1 MNVSLICAC
10 KNRRDSL
17 IISLNS
23 WLKCE
28 NIKEIIIVDWTSDNP
43 IDDIIKLD
51 SRIKVI
57 RVEGQEYFNLS
68 HPLNLAAGIASEEYI
83 LKVDTDYIIN
93 PYYNFFD
100 DYNIGETEFVSG
112 IKLPENFEHWCEQTQ
127 TYNIKLAES
136 SAEEIFEYVSSYS
149 PLFKYLKGL
158 LLVKKSYFECIGGY
172 DECIQS
178 YGWEDDNISER
189 LKLFGLTQRKIKND
203 LTLIHI
209 PHPDKNR
216 YQHCKNYDPEVEKF
230 YENNLSNRWCGDD
243 LKWQTEYIVVQDLI
257 KKNKIL
263 NDITEYRV
271 DNTTKWEIEEKQ
283 INYFHAKIVEQENSE
298 EHLID
303 KNMENKLE
311 GFPQSVWYASLEES
325 SERRENFESQCKKYN
340 IKAIPL
346 ISKRLSESNDI
357 IKGENVDQLNDGTKG
372 CCVSHLKMIKE
383 WYENTDDDYGFFAED
398 DLSFE
403 TVEYWNFSWDEFLE
417 TIPEDAD
424 CVQLLTIRENY
435 DTFDLRERYW
445 NDWAATAYILTRDYA
460 KKIIETHIKGDE
472 YHLYVPNKNIM
483 PLIENILFS
492 SQGKT
497 YTIPLFVEET
507 NFKST
512 FIGNDDD
519 VNDGQK
525 NNHYIANKKVLSW
538 WKSYHKKTDKL
549 NVVDCFTYFN
559 EKEIF
564 ELRINLL
571 KDHVDKFIVTE
582 ANYTFTGIPKEYTL
596 KETIKELG
604 LQDENIEIIEV
615 DLSPENIGEPN
626 GFDNFYHPG
635 VVSKERIQRDAISKC
650 LETND
655 FDDDCVFIVSDCDEI
670 INPDYIPLMCNLVRN
685 HRDKIFKSDL
695 IHFEGRAD
703 YRVYN
708 KDTDTPLEWRYSL
721 FFCLKEHM
729 KTNSLNNIRSVFHIP
744 GSTETHCDGFPFI
757 FNEDIVWAYTE
768 PKEENGQYIPG
779 KRMNDMGWHF
789 SWMGNNANRLL
800 KSQSFSHS
808 HLKLDHL
815 LHNKYTDDNMMKFI
829 ENYKFE
835 ENNIAPCGNC
845 NLVIKSYPIEKLPKI
860 IFDLPRVKNFLLPD
874 NEIDKKTDIETDK
887 KTDIEKLLIDF
898 SLDTENPEHNFSLG
912 LWYAERGHTAP
923 ALSYFLR
930 CAERAIEYDKNLAY
944 EALIHGS
951 HCYDRQGTRDES
963 VRSMLWQA
971 QVFLPTRPEAYYLL
985 ARFAQRKGWWQ
996 DCYVNSDTSLKLC
1009 DFDSPPLRT
1018 DVQYPGKYGL
1028 LYLKAVAAWWWEKG
1042 DESRVLLQEI
1052 KNNHIIKE
1060 EDFQPIQQ
1068 MLLDLAT
1075 GYISEDEIKYNK
1087 SAGKKLR
1094 FDFEGSEKIER
1105 NYSQSFQDL
1114 FILTALNGKRN
1125 GLYLEIG
1132 AQEPFYQN
1140 NTALLETEFN
1150 WDGISIE
1157 IKENLCK
1164 MFSEQRKNKII
1175 CADATQVDYLN
1186 ILNEFDK
1193 GTVFDYLQLDCEPSE
1208 VTYQI
1213 LLKIPFETYKFA
1225 IITYEHDHYVDL
1237 TNTYRSKSR
1246 EYLESKGYKLL
1257 VANVSPNECS
1267 SFEDWWYHPDLLD
1280 PETVQKL
1287 EHISEVTD
1295 VRSYMFQS

>member
-10 KNRRDSL
+10 KNRKDPL

-23 WLKCE
+23 WLKYE
-28 NIKEIIIVDWTSDNP
+28 NIKEIIIVDWSSNDTIEDLVE
-43 IDDIIKLD
+43 LD

-57 RVEGQEYFNLS
+57 RVNDQEHFNLS

-100 DYNIGETEFVSG
+100 DYNIGEIEFVSG
-112 IKLPENFEHWCEQTQ
+112 IHICENFEYWCEETQ

-136 SAEEIFEYVSSYS
+136 SSEELFEYISSYS
-149 PLFKYLKGL
+149 PFFKYLKGL
-158 LLVKKSYFECIGGY
+158 LLVKRSHFESIGGY
-172 DECIQS
+172 DESIQS

-216 YQHCKNYDPEVEKF
+216 YEHCKNYDPEVEKY
-230 YENNLSNRWCGDD
+230 YENNLSSRWCGND

-257 KKNKIL
+257 KKNKIY
-263 NDITEYRV
+263 NDIVEYKV
-271 DNTTKWEIEEKQ
+271 DNSSQWQIEEKK
-283 INYFHAKIVEQENSE
+283 INYFHAKIVKQEKLE
-298 EHLID
+298 EHLIEKD
-303 KNMENKLE
+303 MKNKLE
-311 GFPQSVWYASLEES
+311 GFPKSVWYASLEES
-325 SERRENFESQCKKYN
+325 VERRENFESQCKEYN

-346 ISKRLSESNDI
+346 VSKRLSESNDI
-357 IKGENVDQLNDGTKG
+357 IKGENVYQLNDGTKG

-403 TVEYWNFSWDEFLE
+403 TVQYWNFSWDEFLE
-417 TIPEDAD
+417 TIPDDAD

-435 DTFDLRERYW
+435 DTFNLRERYW
-445 NDWAATAYILTRDYA
+445 DDWSATAYILTRDCA
-460 KKIIETHIKGDE
+460 KKIIEAHIKDDE
-472 YHLYVPNKNIM
+472 YHLYVPNQNIM
-483 PLIENILFS
+483 PLIENILFAS
-492 SQGKT
+492 HGKT

-519 VNDGQK
+519 VSNGQK

-538 WKSYHKKTDKL
+538 WKSIHENSNQDDKKL

-571 KDHVDKFIVTE
+571 KDYVDKFIVCE
-582 ANYTFTGIPKEYTL
+582 ANYTFSGNPKEYTL

-604 LQDENIEIIEV
+604 LQDENIEVIEV
-615 DLSPENIGEPN
+615 DLSPENLGEPT
-626 GFDNFYHPG
+626 GFDNLYHPG
-635 VVSKERIQRDAISKC
+635 IPSKERIQRDALSKC
-650 LETND
+650 LETNN

-670 INPDYIPLMCNLVRN
+670 INPDYIPLMCNLVRSE
-685 HRDKIFKSDL
+685 RDKIFKVDL

-708 KDTDTPLEWRYSL
+708 KDNTIYEWRYSL

-729 KTNSLNNIRSVFHIP
+729 KNTSLNDIRSVFYIP
-744 GSTETHCDGFPFI
+744 YP
-757 FNEDIVWAYTE
+757 IVWPHTE
-768 PKEENGQYIPG
+768 PREENGQYIPG
-779 KRMNDMGWHF
+779 KIMNDMGWHF
-789 SWMGNNANRLL
+789 SWMGNNKNRLF

-808 HLKLDHL
+808 DQPLDYL
-815 LHNKYTDDNMMKFI
+815 LHGKYSDDKMKKFI

-835 ENNIAPCGNC
+835 ENNIPPCGDFNKI
-845 NLVIKSYPIEKLPKI
+845 IKPYPIEKLPKI
-860 IFDLPRVKNFLLPD
+860 IFDLPRVKNFLLPEIEI
-874 NEIDKKTDIETDK
+874 NENS
-887 KTDIEKLLIDF
+887 DIEKLLTLF
-898 SLDTENPEHNFSLG
+898 SLDTENPEHNFNLA
-912 LWYAERGHTAP
+912 LWYEEKGHTAP

-930 CAERAIEYDKNLAY
+930 CAERATESDKNLAY
-944 EALIHGS
+944 EALLHGS
-951 HCYDRQGTRDES
+951 HCYAKQGTRDES
-963 VRSMLWQA
+963 VRSLLWQA
-971 QVFLPTRPEAYYLL
+971 QMFLPHRPEAYYLL
-985 ARFAQRKGWWQ
+985 ARFAQRKAWWQ
-996 DCYVNSDTSLKLC
+996 DCYVNSDLCLRLC
-1009 DFDSPPLRT
+1009 DFDVPPLRT
-1018 DVQYPGKYGL
+1018 DVEYPGKYGI
-1028 LYLKAVAAWWWEKG
+1028 LYLKAVSAWWWEKG
-1042 DESRVLLQEI
+1042 NESRALLQEI
-1052 KNNHIIKE
+1052 KNNHKIRE
-1060 EDFQPIQQ
+1060 EDFQPIQE
-1068 MLLDLAT
+1068 MLLNLAT
-1075 GYISEDEIKYNK
+1075 GHISEHEIKYDKNR
-1087 SAGKKLR
+1087 GQKLR
-1094 FDFEGSEKIER
+1094 FDFKGSEKIER

-1237 TNTYRSKSR
+1237 TNSYRTKSR

-1257 VANVSPNECS
+1257 VSNVSPNECS

-1280 PETVQKL
+1280 YETVQKL
-1287 EHISEVTD
+1287 ENISEVTD
-1295 VRSYMFQS
+1295 VRSYMIQK

>member
-1 MNVSLICAC
+1 MNISLICAC

-23 WLKCE
+23 WLKYD

-43 IDDIIKLD
+43 IDDIVKLD

-100 DYNIGETEFVSG
+100 DYNIEETEFVSG
-112 IKLPENFEHWCEQTQ
+112 IKLPENFEHWCEKTQ
-127 TYNIKLAES
+127 TYNIKIAES

-158 LLVKKSYFECIGGY
+158 LLVKKSYFEYIGGY

-216 YQHCKNYDPEVEKF
+216 YLYCKDYDPEVEKF
-230 YENNLSNRWCGDD
+230 YESNLSNRWCGDD
-243 LKWQTEYIVVQDLI
+243 LKWQTEYIIVQDLI

-263 NDITEYRV
+263 KDITDYRV
-271 DNTTKWEIEEKQ
+271 DNETKWEIEEIQ
-283 INYFHAKIVEQENSE
+283 TNYFYAKIVEQENLE
-298 EHLID
+298 KHLID

-325 SERRENFESQCKKYN
+325 IERRENFESQCKKYN
-340 IKAIPL
+340 INPIPL

-357 IKGENVDQLNDGTKG
+357 IMGENVYQLNDGTKG

-417 TIPEDAD
+417 TIPDDAD

-435 DTFDLRERYW
+435 DTFELRERYW
-445 NDWAATAYILTRDYA
+445 NDWSATAYILTRDYA

-483 PLIENILFS
+483 PLIENIIFS

-538 WKSYHKKTDKL
+538 WKSKHKKTDKL

-571 KDHVDKFIVTE
+571 KDYVDKFIVTE
-582 ANYTFTGIPKEYTL
+582 ANYTFSGIPKEYTL

-604 LQDENIEIIEV
+604 LQDVNIEVIEV
-615 DLSPENIGEPN
+615 DLSPEKIGEPN

-635 VVSKERIQRDAISKC
+635 IVSKERIQRDAISRC

-670 INPDYIPLMCNLVRN
+670 INPDYIPLMCNHVRGQ
-685 HRDKIFKSDL
+685 RDKIFKCDL

-703 YRVYN
+703 YRVYI
-708 KDTDTPLEWRYSL
+708 KDTDIPLEWRYSL
-721 FFCLKEHM
+721 FLCLKEHM
-729 KTNSLNNIRSVFHIP
+729 KNNSLNNIRSAFHIP

-757 FNEDIVWAYTE
+757 FNENIVWAYTE

-789 SWMGNNANRLL
+789 SWMGDNTNRLL
-800 KSQSFSHS
+800 KSQSFSHANQ
-808 HLKLDHL
+808 KFDHL
-815 LHNKYTDDNMMKFI
+815 VHDKYSNDEMIKFI

-835 ENNIAPCGNC
+835 ENNIPPCGNS
-845 NLVIKSYPIEKLPKI
+845 NHVLKLYPIEKLPKI

-874 NEIDKKTDIETDK
+874 IEIDK

-898 SLDTENPEHNFSLG
+898 SLDTENPEHNFNLG
-912 LWYAERGHTAP
+912 LWYAEKGHTAP

-996 DCYVNSDTSLKLC
+996 DCYINSDISLKLC

-1042 DESRVLLQEI
+1042 EESRALLQEI
-1052 KNNHIIKE
+1052 KNNHKIKE

-1075 GYISEDEIKYNK
+1075 GYISEDEIKYRKNV
-1087 SAGKKLR
+1087 GKKLK
-1094 FDFEGSEKIER
+1094 FDFEGSEKIEK

-1237 TNTYRSKSR
+1237 TNSYRSKSR

-1295 VRSYMFQS
+1295 IRSYMFQS